1 MMAYAFRLISH
12 NETRFL
18 DVETESFE
26 HLEDLFAALI
36 NRSLEVILKQGV
48 IRHYEQHEDQ
58 LSSPKGKINITN
70 TIKKPFTINRKLHC
84 EFDEYEINHPFNQIF
99 KTTLINLIGA
109 SEKYRLLL
117 TRKLR
122 YFASVSTID
131 LKSVDWSTIKYH
143 RNNRYYEFTLYLC
156 QLLAK
161 REIFSDQPNK
171 SSLSSFF
178 DQQESHQLFEKFV
191 LEYYRVHY
199 PQTRTNSR
207 IIEWSTRHENA
218 LLPIMKTDVFMES
231 EENVVILETKF
242 YREVLMS
249 SKRGYNDKIRSQH
262 LYQIYA
268 YVDNFSKKSIKNVS
282 GVLLYA
288 ITSEDDYIQS
298 PLMLVDHD
306 IKVETIPLHKDFS
319 IIRNQLDQ
327 IYDVLR

>member
-1 MMAYAFRLISH
+1 MAYAFRLISH

-58 LSSPKGKINITN
+58 LSSPKGKISISK

-84 EFDEYEINHPFNQIF
+84 EFDEYEINHPFNQIL

-109 SEKYRLLL
+109 SEKYRLPL

-122 YFASVSTID
+122 YFASVSTVD
-131 LKSVDWSTIKYH
+131 LKNVDWSTIKYH

-161 REIFSDQPNK
+161 REIFSDQQSK
-171 SSLSSFF
+171 TSLSSFF

-199 PQTRTNSR
+199 PQ
-207 IIEWSTRHENA
+207 
-218 LLPIMKTDVFMES
+218 MES